1 MIINLKNKRMRTSN
15 FLFMALML
23 FTNCL
28 FAQEHSIDRYLLLK
42 PSEIK
47 TRKSG
52 IQEYAVSLKWQNL
65 DAINGNKINCNA
77 VKATYIA
84 GLENDSVGWKDVSLA
99 QINDFQQKGYSGT
112 NLSSFNGFTYK
123 VNETN
128 FLKEDF
134 YKNIPL
140 EQRDLAKWLVS
151 DAIQMQGLA
160 WYVFDSLAYNK
171 PFIPNFLNNYDVKFK
186 DWVTFTSRYQKLI
199 WSGIAKYNNEVCA
212 IIKFESL
219 YNPLKIDNN
228 QMSVKGRSLYY
239 GEIWISLSDKQ
250 VEYATMIEDVVMKLK
265 SSLFPEEQLI
275 DLQREIIFNKVE

>member
-1 MIINLKNKRMRTSN
+1 MRTSIY
-15 FLFMALML
+15 LFIALML

-28 FAQEHSIDRYLLLK
+28 FAQKNSINRYLLTK

-47 TRKSG
+47 AGKAG
-52 IQEYAVSLKWQNL
+52 IQKYDVSLKWQNL

-77 VKATYIA
+77 VKATFIA
-84 GLENDSVGWKDVSLA
+84 GLENDSVSWKDVSLA
-99 QINDFQQKGYSGT
+99 QINDFQQTGYSGI
-112 NLSSFNGFTYK
+112 NLSSLNGFSYK
-123 VNETN
+123 INETN

-134 YKNIPL
+134 YKTIPL

-160 WYVFDSLAYNK
+160 WYVFDSLEFGK
-171 PFIPNFLNNYDVKFK
+171 PFIRKFLSSYDVKFE

-199 WSGIAKYNNEVCA
+199 WSGITKCNNEVCA
-212 IIKFESL
+212 IITFESL

-228 QMSVKGRSLYY
+228 QMTVKGRSLYY
-239 GEIWISLSDKQ
+239 GEIWISLADKQ
-250 VEYATMIEDVVMKLK
+250 VEYATMVEDVVMKLK

-275 DLQREIIFNKVE
+275 DLQREIIFSKVE

>member
-1 MIINLKNKRMRTSN
+1 MRTSIY
-15 FLFMALML
+15 LFIALML

-28 FAQEHSIDRYLLLK
+28 AQKSSIDKYFLLK
-42 PSEIK
+42 PSDIK
-47 TRKSG
+47 AKKSR

-77 VKATYIA
+77 VKSTYIT
-84 GLENDSVGWKDVSLA
+84 GLKNDSVSWKDVSLG
-99 QINDFQQKGYSGT
+99 QISDFQQKDFNGT
-112 NLSSFNGFTYK
+112 NLPSFNGFTYK

-128 FLKEDF
+128 FLNEDF
-134 YKNIPL
+134 YKAIPL

-171 PFIPNFLNNYDVKFK
+171 PFIPKFLNNYDVKFK

-199 WSGIAKYNNEVCA
+199 WSGITKYNNEVCA

-250 VEYATMIEDVVMKLK
+250 VEYATMVEDVVMKLK

>member
-1 MIINLKNKRMRTSN
+1 L
-15 FLFMALML
+15 
-23 FTNCL
+23 
-28 FAQEHSIDRYLLLK
+28 AQKSSIDKYLLLK
-42 PSEIK
+42 PSDVKAI
-47 TRKSG
+47 KSG
-52 IQEYAVSLKWQNL
+52 IQKYDVSLKWQNL

-77 VKATYIA
+77 VKATYIT
-84 GLENDSVGWKDVSLA
+84 GLKNDSVSWENVSLA
-99 QINDFQQKGYSGT
+99 QISDFQQKDYNGT
-112 NLSSFNGFTYK
+112 NLPSFNGFTYK
-123 VNETN
+123 INETN
-128 FLKEDF
+128 FLNEDF
-134 YKNIPL
+134 YKTIPL

-171 PFIPNFLNNYDVKFK
+171 PFIPKFLNNYDVKFK

-199 WSGIAKYNNEVCA
+199 WSGITKYNNEVCA

-228 QMSVKGRSLYY
+228 QMSIKGRSLYY

-250 VEYATMIEDVVMKLK
+250 VEYATMVEDVVMKLK
-265 SSLFPEEQLI
+265 SSIFPEEQLI

>member
-1 MIINLKNKRMRTSN
+1 MRTSIY
-15 FLFMALML
+15 LFIALML

-28 FAQEHSIDRYLLLK
+28 LAQKNSIDKYLLLK
-42 PSEIK
+42 PSDIK
-47 TRKSG
+47 AIKSG
-52 IQEYAVSLKWQNL
+52 IQKYDVSLKWQNL

-77 VKATYIA
+77 VKATYIT
-84 GLENDSVGWKDVSLA
+84 GLKNDSVSWKNVNLA
-99 QINDFQQKGYSGT
+99 QISDFQQKDYNGT
-112 NLSSFNGFTYK
+112 NLPSFNGFTYK
-123 VNETN
+123 INETN
-128 FLKEDF
+128 FLNEDF
-134 YKNIPL
+134 YKTIPL

-160 WYVFDSLAYNK
+160 LYVFDSLAYNK
-171 PFIPNFLNNYDVKFK
+171 SFIPKFLNNYDVKFK

-199 WSGIAKYNNEVCA
+199 WSGITKYNNEVCA

-250 VEYATMIEDVVMKLK
+250 VEYATMVEDVVMKLK

-275 DLQREIIFNKVE
+275 DLQRTIIFNKVE

>member
-1 MIINLKNKRMRTSN
+1 MRTSIY
-15 FLFMALML
+15 LFIALML

-28 FAQEHSIDRYLLLK
+28 LAQKSSIDKYLLLK
-42 PSEIK
+42 PSDVKAI
-47 TRKSG
+47 KSG
-52 IQEYAVSLKWQNL
+52 IQKYDVSLKWQNL

-77 VKATYIA
+77 VKATYIT
-84 GLENDSVGWKDVSLA
+84 GLKNDSVSWKNVSLA
-99 QINDFQQKGYSGT
+99 QISDFQQKDYNGT
-112 NLSSFNGFTYK
+112 NLPSFNGFTYK
-123 VNETN
+123 INETN
-128 FLKEDF
+128 FLNEDF
-134 YKNIPL
+134 YKTIPL

-171 PFIPNFLNNYDVKFK
+171 PFIPKFLNNYDVKFK

-199 WSGIAKYNNEVCA
+199 WSGITKYNNEVCA

-228 QMSVKGRSLYY
+228 QMSIKGRSLYY

-250 VEYATMIEDVVMKLK
+250 VEYATMVEDVVMKLK
-265 SSLFPEEQLI
+265 SSIFPEEQLI

>member
-1 MIINLKNKRMRTSN
+1 MKTSN
-15 FLFMALML
+15 FLFMTFML
-23 FTNCL
+23 LTNCL
-28 FAQEHSIDRYLLLK
+28 FAQKTSIDRYLLLK

-47 TRKSG
+47 AGKSG

-65 DAINGNKINCNA
+65 DAINGNKLNCNA

-99 QINDFQQKGYSGT
+99 QISDFQQKGYSGT

-128 FLKEDF
+128 FLNEEF
-134 YKNIPL
+134 YKTIPL

-160 WYVFDSLAYNK
+160 WYVFDSLEYSK
-171 PFIPNFLNNYDVKFK
+171 PFIPKLLNSYDVKFE

-199 WSGIAKYNNEVCA
+199 WSGITKYNNEVCA
-212 IIKFESL
+212 IVKFESL

-228 QMSVKGRSLYY
+228 QMSVNGRSLYY

-250 VEYATMIEDVVMKLK
+250 VEYAIMVEDVVMKLK

-275 DLQREIIFNKVE
+275 DLQREIVFNKVE

>member
-1 MIINLKNKRMRTSN
+1 MKTSN
-15 FLFMALML
+15 ILLVALML

-28 FAQEHSIDRYLLLK
+28 FAQKNSIDKYLLLK

-47 TRKSG
+47 ASKSG
-52 IQEYAVSLKWQNL
+52 IQEYDVSLKWQNL

-77 VKATYIA
+77 VEAKYFA
-84 GLENDSVGWKDVSLA
+84 GLENDSVSWKDVSLA
-99 QINDFQQKGYSGT
+99 QINDFQQKDYSGT

-128 FLKEDF
+128 FLKEEF
-134 YKNIPL
+134 YKSIPP

-171 PFIPNFLNNYDVKFK
+171 PFIPKFLNSYDVKFD

-199 WSGIAKYNNEVCA
+199 WSGIAKHNNEVCA
-212 IIKFESL
+212 IVKFESL
-219 YNPLKIDNN
+219 YNPLKIDNQ
-228 QMSVKGRSLYY
+228 QMSIQGRSLYY
-239 GEIWISLSDKQ
+239 GEIWISQSDKQ
-250 VEYATMIEDVVMKLK
+250 VEYASMVEDVIMKLK
-265 SSLFPEEQLI
+265 GISFPEEQLI
-275 DLQREIIFNKVE
+275 DLQREIIFNKVK